1 MARATR
7 CWLEKRG
14 ICANMPLVLIRM
26 KHIFAAACWVFFS
39 ATSLTRAVILAT
51 GDGTQNATDTGA
63 GDGWNYVGTVSGAS
77 GVYLGTYG
85 GQHWVITGW
94 HVVENDFILNGTT
107 YNRVPDSS
115 IRVKNADNTD
125 TDLRL
130 FRITQDPG
138 WANLP
143 MITSQ
148 LPVNSSL
155 TLIGYGRNRETGLTH
170 WTSSW
175 IEVPSGGTY
184 SGYKWATGNTKRWGT
199 NTLEGFQTFN
209 AGNGN
214 VSGFYTDFDNTTNE
228 AQGST
233 GDSGGGVFYFDGTKW
248 QLAGL
253 MLAIGGFDGQ
263 PSETSVF
270 GNVTFMADLSQYQ
283 AWIMAAIPEPSTYA
297 LLLLGVAVLGWTR
310 WQRRG

>member
-1 MARATR
+1 
-7 CWLEKRG
+7 
-14 ICANMPLVLIRM
+14 
-26 KHIFAAACWVFFS
+26 
-39 ATSLTRAVILAT
+39 
-51 GDGTQNATDTGA
+51 
-63 GDGWNYVGTVSGAS
+63 
-77 GVYLGTYG
+77 
-85 GQHWVITGW
+85 VITGW
-94 HVVENDFILNGTT
+94 HVGENDFILNGTT
-107 YNRVPDSS
+107 YSRVLGSS

-130 FRITQDPG
+130 FRITSDPG
-138 WANLP
+138 LANLS
-143 MITSQ
+143 MITSP
-148 LPVNSSL
+148 LAVNSSL
-155 TLIGYGRNRETGLTH
+155 TLIGYGRNRETGQTH
-170 WTSSW
+170 WNITVVPGPDNDIW
-175 IEVPSGGTY
+175 TEVTPPPPANA

-214 VSGFYTDFDNTTNE
+214 VTGFYTDFDNTTNE

-233 GDSGGGVFYFDGTKW
+233 GDSGGGVFYFDGTQW

-270 GNVTFMADLSQYQ
+270 GNRTFMADLSEYQ
-283 AWIMAAIPEPSTYA
+283 SWIMVAIPEPSTYA